1 MVDMETLYKTVDE
14 MEPEEIADLLDYLIA
29 DKSILQ
35 PNESGHERVL
45 GLHAHLGKAWMSD
58 DFNEPLPDEFWLGDE
73 HS

>member
-1 MVDMETLYKTVDE
+1 MVDMELLYKTVDE
-14 MEPEEIADLLDYLIA
+14 LEPEEIAELLDYLIA

-35 PNESGHERVL
+35 TQEAGHERVL

-58 DFNEPLPDEFWLGDE
+58 DFNAPLPDGFWFGDD